1 MPKNTTVLQTTQNNM
16 IRVIL
21 GLKKEKHIN
30 MMLIREK
37 IQMFSINQICVYHTL
52 LEAYNIMRMSASEQ
66 IRLKW
71 TDTNDKKYI
80 LRSITNDD
88 LKIPE
93 KPVAKCLNFTYNGAK
108 LFNMPPKKIRETQNQ
123 KTFKILTK
131 EWIWKNIPSY

>member
-1 MPKNTTVLQTTQNNM
+1 
-16 IRVIL
+16 
-21 GLKKEKHIN
+21 
-30 MMLIREK
+30 MLMREK

-52 LEAYNIMRMSASEQ
+52 LEAYNIMRKSASDQ

-71 TDTNDKKYI
+71 TDTNEKKYT

-108 LFNMPPKKIRETQNQ
+108 LFNMLPKKLKETQNQ
-123 KTFKILTK
+123 KAFKLLTK

>member
-52 LEAYNIMRMSASEQ
+52 LEAYNIMRLSASEQ

-71 TDTNDKKYI
+71 TDTNEKKYI

-108 LFNMPPKKIRETQNQ
+108 LFNMLPKKIRETQNQ

-131 EWIWKNIPSY
+131 EWIWKTIPSY